1 MLQTKK
7 EEFLKY
13 KNFKESVL
21 TSIKWDISLANCKLP
36 EKNKTKKA
44 NTMDNIAKEV
54 SDISLLAVV
63 SEVNSVESNPK
74 GWWLDT
80 GATRHVCSD
89 KATFSNLVRFET
101 GEKLYMGNSQLMRS
115 RINKHC
121 I

>member
-74 GWWLDT
+74 G
-80 GATRHVCSD
+80 
-89 KATFSNLVRFET
+89 
-101 GEKLYMGNSQLMRS
+101 
-115 RINKHC
+115 
-121 I
+121 